1 MDGGDRAGGIRGG
14 ISDEYVLEIPE
25 QISIDVSPQRTP
37 QAQTRPWPEG
47 TIIVSA
53 DSHLIEQDYWYEGFP
68 AHKKEQAPRMRFV
81 DGRFDLSIGDRSMTP
96 PELARHLC
104 VSMECTPGLNDIQAR
119 LRDLDIEGV
128 DKELIFPQRLFG
140 LFMFGEM
147 QNREEVFGLYN
158 EAIARRCAEAPDRLY
173 PVMVPSY
180 WDMDEAAS
188 SVATCKALGARGL
201 MVPLK
206 PGRDKHGKHINYND
220 PVLDPLYEAIADS
233 GIPLIFHIGEAIP
246 TAMPG
251 AAGISVLTQMQ
262 GFRLQWSALTFGG
275 VFDRFPNLKAVFVE
289 GGLAWVASMLHDA
302 DMAATHFR
310 SSLTPQLAHAPSWYW
325 RQHCYATFMTDPVG
339 LSLLDRIGPETCLWS
354 SDYPHQ
360 ESTFGY
366 TRSSI
371 QAVFDATSVEN
382 AQKIVGGTALQL
394 FDMH

>member
-1 MDGGDRAGGIRGG
+1 MSDSDG
-14 ISDEYVLEIPE
+14 YVLEIPE
-25 QISIDVSPQRTP
+25 QVTIDVSTKRVP
-37 QAQTRPWPEG
+37 QAQQRPWPAG
-47 TIIVSA
+47 TVIVSA

-68 AHKKEQAPRMRFV
+68 EHLKHQAPRMQFK
-81 DGRFDLSIGDRSMTP
+81 DGGFEFSIEGKPMTP
-96 PELARHLC
+96 PDLAQHLC
-104 VSMECTPGLNDIQAR
+104 RSMECTPGLNDIPAR

-128 DKELIFPQRLFG
+128 EKELIFPQRLFG

-147 QNREEVFGLYN
+147 QNREQVFGLYN
-158 EAIARRCAEAPDRLY
+158 EAIARRCAEAPGRLY
-173 PVMVPSY
+173 PVMVPNY
-180 WDMDEAAS
+180 WDPATARE
-188 SVATCKALGARGL
+188 SVERCQALGARGL

-206 PGRDKHGKHINYND
+206 PGKDVDGRSIHYNS
-220 PVLDPLYEAIADS
+220 PKLDPLYEAIADS

-262 GFRLQWSALTFGG
+262 GFRLQWSQLTFGG
-275 VFDRFPNLKAVFVE
+275 VFDRFPKLKAVFVE

-310 SSLTPQLAHAPSWYW
+310 TSLNPPLAHPPSWYW
-325 RQHCYATFMTDPVG
+325 RNHCYATFMTDPVG
-339 LSLLDRIGPETCLWS
+339 LSLLDRIGPETCMWS

-371 QAVFDATSVEN
+371 EAVFKATSVEN
-382 AQKIVGGTALQL
+382 AQKIVGKTALEL
-394 FDMH
+394 FKMQ